1 MFDRRKS
8 SARGL
13 RALLVLAC
21 AACVLIPAEVTC
33 AASVLPDDG
42 FAPGWLKSGP
52 GLRFNDKNL
61 FDYIDGGAEL
71 FLEFGFKEL
80 LVQRYAHGGSE
91 LTLEVYRME
100 SPEAALGIYLA
111 RSDAET
117 PVDGIKTR
125 NTGSPH
131 QVSVLKGSA
140 FVQINNFE
148 GGEES
153 LPVMAELANRALDR
167 VPPGK
172 PVTLLRNLPR
182 ENLVPGSEALVR
194 GPFGLQPIFTFGNGD
209 PLLLGGRVFAVVGDY
224 YEDGGRE
231 ERGGTPNGR
240 TEARPDTPTAAAG
253 PDAATYTRIVVVYP
267 GRSAA
272 SRAYA
277 HLLANLDTYIEVLR
291 KSAPDSGAQGS
302 GAVSSGGERSG
313 ATAAS
318 GAHSSTPGFVFK
330 DYRARFGSV
339 ELRGRVMDISVNLSK
354 EP

>member
-1 MFDRRKS
+1 MSNGNWRA
-8 SARGL
+8 ARGL
-13 RALLVLAC
+13 RAVLVLAC
-21 AACVLIPAEVTC
+21 AACILLPAGVTSG
-33 AASVLPDDG
+33 AGALPNDG
-42 FAPGWLKSGP
+42 FAPGLLKSGP
-52 GLRFNDKNL
+52 GLRFNERSL

-80 LVQRYAHGGSE
+80 QVQRYARGGSE

-111 RSDAET
+111 RSDAES
-117 PVDGIKTR
+117 PVDGIKAR

-131 QVSVLKGSA
+131 QVCVLKGSV

-167 VPPGK
+167 VPPGR
-172 PVTLLRNLPR
+172 PVTLLQNLPR
-182 ENLVPGSEALVR
+182 ENLVPRSEALVR

-209 PLLLGGRVFAVVGDY
+209 PLLLGGKVFAVVGDY
-224 YEDGGRE
+224 YEDGS
-231 ERGGTPNGR
+231 
-240 TEARPDTPTAAAG
+240 G
-253 PDAATYTRIVVVYP
+253 PDAATYTRVVVLYP

-272 SRAYA
+272 NRAYA
-277 HLLANLDTYIEVLR
+277 HLVANLDPYIEVLR
-291 KSAPDSGAQGS
+291 KSTPDSG
-302 GAVSSGGERSG
+302 V
-313 ATAAS
+313 T
-318 GAHSSTPGFVFK
+318 GFAFK

-339 ELRGRVMDISVNLSK
+339 ELRGRLMDIRVNLLK